1 VKLSCD
7 FEVLMVALF
16 WRNHLY
22 KELSSLLSKH
32 SDLVREMAFRDVSDR
47 YSGQVLGV
55 LWAIGH
61 PLFMMA
67 LYVFVFA
74 FVFKT
79 KVGGTVQMPLDY
91 TVYIMSGLIPWM
103 AFQDAMNR
111 SCVVI
116 TSNASLVKQVVF
128 PLEVLPVKTV
138 LSALLPQFVSLIF
151 LLVYVLFKNGSLFSL
166 YILLPSI
173 LAAQIIAMLGV
184 SYFLSALGV
193 YFRDIKDFIQLFGM
207 AGMYMMPI
215 FYLPDMVP
223 SIFKPI
229 LYLNPFSYMVWCY
242 QDVIYFGQ
250 IVHQQAWFIYFGMS
264 FLIFIFGYRF
274 FRKLKAGFGNIL

>member
-1 VKLSCD
+1 MKLSCD